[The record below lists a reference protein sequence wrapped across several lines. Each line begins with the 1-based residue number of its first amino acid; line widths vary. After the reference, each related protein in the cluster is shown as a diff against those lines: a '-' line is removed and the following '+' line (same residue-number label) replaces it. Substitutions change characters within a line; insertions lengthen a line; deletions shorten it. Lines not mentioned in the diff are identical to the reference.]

1 MTNDSRTNADTL
13 APPPAPPA
21 TAQRWLPVLAVAL
34 ATFTVVS
41 SEMMPVGLLTEMS
54 HGLGV
59 SDGVTGLS
67 LTITG
72 LVAAALAPFAPRL
85 VGRRERRA
93 VLVTAVLL
101 LALANALS
109 ALAPDFAVLAAG
121 RILLGAAMGVVWGL
135 VAGIGPRLA
144 EGPRTAL
151 AMTLV
156 FSGVSIAS
164 VLGVPLGT
172 YLAALSDWRFAF
184 WTLAALGAVCAAVLA
199 AALPPLPA
207 PSSPAPSV
215 HGGRRPDGPAGA
227 LRHRGVAVGIAATA
241 FVVLGHFAGFTYVR
255 PALEAGAGPSSGV
268 IAGCLLVYGVA
279 GVAGNFTLG
288 PLSGRHPKAA
298 VAAALGGV
306 ALAAALLPLAAGGLV
321 TVLLVLVLWG
331 VSYGGV
337 SVATQAWVRTAAPA
351 VTEASAAVW
360 AGVFNAGIALGSLAG
375 GLVVDRAGHRAVL
388 LTAAGLAAAGLL
400 LTLLSPPP
408 GGLPGAR
415 PDRPSRPAG

>member
-1 MTNDSRTNADTL
+1 MTNARTTHADAL
-13 APPPAPPA
+13 PPPSAPPVPPA
-21 TAQRWLPVLAVAL
+21 APQRWSPVLAVAL

-41 SEMMPVGLLTEMS
+41 SEMMPVGLLTGMS

-72 LVAAALAPFAPRL
+72 LIAAALAPFTPRL

-93 VLVTAVLL
+93 VLVTAMLL

-109 ALAPDFAVLAAG
+109 ALAPDFTVLAAG

-135 VAGIGPRLA
+135 VAGLGPRLA

-151 AMTLV
+151 AMTLI

-184 WTLAALGAVCAAVLA
+184 WTLAALGTVCAAVLA
-199 AALPPLPA
+199 AVLPPLPA
-207 PSSPAPSV
+207 PPV
-215 HGGRRPDGPAGA
+215 HGDRRADGPLGA
-227 LRHRGVAVGIAATA
+227 LRHRGVAAGTAATA

-255 PALEAGAGPSSGV
+255 PVLEAGAGPSSGV

-306 ALAAALLPLAAGGLV
+306 ALAAVLLPQAVGGVV

-351 VTEASAAVW
+351 VAEASAAVW
-360 AGVFNAGIALGSLAG
+360 AGVFNASIALGSLAG

-400 LTLLSPPP
+400 LTLLSAPP
-408 GGLPGAR
+408 GVIR
-415 PDRPSRPAG
+415 KERI

>member
-1 MTNDSRTNADTL
+1 MTHAETL
-13 APPPAPPA
+13 VPPAAPPA
-21 TAQRWLPVLAVAL
+21 TPQRWTPVLAVAL

-54 HGLGV
+54 HSLGV

-72 LVAAALAPFAPRL
+72 LIAAALAPFTPRL
-85 VGRRERRA
+85 VAGRERRA
-93 VLVTAVLL
+93 VLVTSMVL

-109 ALAPDFAVLAAG
+109 ALAPNFAVLAVG

-135 VAGIGPRLA
+135 AASLGPRLA
-144 EGPRTAL
+144 DGPRTAL
-151 AMTLV
+151 AMTLI

-172 YLAALSDWRFAF
+172 YLAALLDWRFAF

-199 AALPPLPA
+199 AVLPALPA
-207 PSSPAPSV
+207 PTAR
-215 HGGRRPDGPAGA
+215 GGERPGGPAAA
-227 LRHRGVAVGIAATA
+227 LRHRGVAVGTAVTA
-241 FVVLGHFAGFTYVR
+241 FVVLGHFAGYTYVR
-255 PALEAGAGPSSGV
+255 PVLEADAGLSSGV

-298 VAAALGGV
+298 VTAALGGV
-306 ALAAALLPLAAGGLV
+306 TLAAVLLPHATGGVV
-321 TVLLVLVLWG
+321 TVLLVLGLWG
-331 VSYGGV
+331 VAYGGV
-337 SVATQAWVRTAAPA
+337 SVSTQAWVRTAAPA
-351 VTEASAAVW
+351 AIEASAAVW
-360 AGVFNAGIALGSLAG
+360 AGVFNASIALGSFAG
-375 GLVVDRAGHRAVL
+375 GLVVDHAGNRAVL

-400 LTLLSPPP
+400 LTVLSRPVDR
-408 GGLPGAR
+408 R
-415 PDRPSRPAG
+415 PDR